1 MNDIPFLSIRSSKT
15 ELFDQ
20 FARIGKALSSGL
32 RIEILDLLAQ
42 AELSVEVLAQ
52 MLGQSAQNISQHL
65 RVLRQAKMI
74 TSRKEGNFVMYRIA
88 NDAVTALVASLQEV
102 AHEYLS
108 EVDEILER
116 FASHH
121 EEFEAL
127 DAAELIKRARDGSVV
142 VFDVRPPKE
151 YETGHLPG
159 AVNVPLSQL
168 EETVKTF
175 PPEVEVVAY
184 CRGKYCLLAYAAVD
198 YLTSI
203 GIQAQRLNVG
213 FSEWRL
219 NRLPVEESLVPA
231 KP

>member
-1 MNDIPFLSIRSSKT
+1 MSKIPFVSIRSSKT
-15 ELFDQ
+15 ELFEQ

-52 MLGQSAQNISQHL
+52 MLGQSTQNISQHL
-65 RVLRQAKMI
+65 QVLRQTKLI
-74 TSRKEGNFVMYRIA
+74 TGRREGNFMMYRIA
-88 NDAVTALVASLQEV
+88 NDDVTALVASVQEL
-102 AHEYLS
+102 AHNHLS

-127 DAAELIKRARDGSVV
+127 DAEELLKRARAGSVLV
-142 VFDVRPPKE
+142 YDVRPPKE
-151 YETGHLPG
+151 FNTGHLPG
-159 AVNVPLSQL
+159 AINVPLSQL
-168 EETVKTF
+168 EDAIKAS
-175 PPEVEVVAY
+175 PPGVDIVAY
-184 CRGKYCLLAYAAVD
+184 CRGKYCLMAYAAVD
-198 YLTSI
+198 YLNSI

-219 NRLPVEESLVPA
+219 SHHPITTEKDDQVA
-231 KP
+231 

>member
-1 MNDIPFLSIRSSKT
+1 MSNIPFLSIRTSKT

-52 MLGQSAQNISQHL
+52 MLGQSTQNISQHL
-65 RVLRQAKMI
+65 QVLRQTKLI
-74 TSRKEGNFVMYRIA
+74 TSRKVGNFVMYKVVSDDI
-88 NDAVTALVASLQEV
+88 TALVASLQQV
-102 AHEYLS
+102 AHTYLS

-127 DAAELIKRARDGSVV
+127 DASELIKRARDGSVV
-142 VFDVRPPKE
+142 VFDVRPQKE
-151 YETGHLPG
+151 YDTGHLPG
-159 AVNVPLSQL
+159 SVNVPLSQL
-168 EETVKTF
+168 EEAIKAY
-175 PPEVEVVAY
+175 PPEVEIVAY
-184 CRGKYCLLAYAAVD
+184 CRGKYCLMAYAAVD
-198 YLTSI
+198 YLKSV
-203 GIQAQRLNVG
+203 GRPAQRLDMG

-219 NRLPVEESLVPA
+219 DHRPVEA
-231 KP
+231 KPAGE